1 MGYTNPSRFKS
12 FAITEVSL
20 ANHKS
25 AIKRNRQNIKRN
37 ARNTGYRTQVKTQ
50 TKKVLTAVQE
60 KNVEEAQ
67 KSLKEATKV
76 ISQVASKGVLHSRTA
91 SRKISG
97 LAKKVSQLSAA
108 G

>member
-1 MGYTNPSRFKS
+1 M
-12 FAITEVSL
+12 

-25 AIKRNRQNIKRN
+25 AIKRNRQNEKRSI
-37 ARNTGYRTQVKTQ
+37 RNRALRTQIKSH
-50 TKKVLTAVQE
+50 TKKVLTAVEE

-67 KSLKEATKV
+67 KSLKEAATV
-76 ISQVASKGVLHSRTA
+76 ISKVASKGVLHSRTA

-97 LAKKVSQLSAA
+97 LAKKVHQLSAA

>member
-1 MGYTNPSRFKS
+1 
-12 FAITEVSL
+12 L

-25 AIKRNRQNIKRN
+25 AIKRNRQNEKRSD
-37 ARNTGYRTQVKTQ
+37 RNRGLRTQVKSHI
-50 TKKVLTAVQE
+50 KKVLTAVEE

-67 KSLKEATKV
+67 KSLLEAETV
-76 ISQVASKGVLHSRTA
+76 IAKVASKGVLHSRAA

-97 LAKKVSQLSAA
+97 LAKKVQQISAT

>member
-1 MGYTNPSRFKS
+1 
-12 FAITEVSL
+12 L

-25 AIKRNRQNIKRN
+25 AIKRNRQNEKRS
-37 ARNTGYRTQVKTQ
+37 ARNRGLRTQVKSH
-50 TKKVLTAVQE
+50 TKNVLTAVAE

-67 KSLKEATKV
+67 KSLKEATTV
-76 ISQVASKGVLHSRTA
+76 ISKVASKGVLHSRTA

-97 LAKKVSQLSAA
+97 LTKKVHQMSAA

>member
-1 MGYTNPSRFKS
+1 M
-12 FAITEVSL
+12 

-25 AIKRNRQNIKRN
+25 AIKRNRQNEKRS
-37 ARNTGYRTQVKTQ
+37 ARNRGLRTQVKSH
-50 TKKVLTAVQE
+50 TKNVLTAVAE

-67 KSLKEATKV
+67 KNLKEATTI
-76 ISQVASKGVLHSRTA
+76 ISKVASKGVLHSRTA

-97 LAKKVSQLSAA
+97 LTKKVHQMSAA

>member
-1 MGYTNPSRFKS
+1 M
-12 FAITEVSL
+12 

-25 AIKRNRQNIKRN
+25 AIKRNRQNEKRS
-37 ARNTGYRTQVKTQ
+37 ARNRGLRTQVKSH
-50 TKKVLTAVQE
+50 TKNVLTAVAE

-67 KSLKEATKV
+67 KSLKEATTI
-76 ISQVASKGVLHSRTA
+76 ISKVASKGVLHSRTA

-97 LAKKVSQLSAA
+97 LTKKVHQMSAA

>member
-1 MGYTNPSRFKS
+1 M
-12 FAITEVSL
+12 

-25 AIKRNRQNIKRN
+25 AIKRNRQNETRS
-37 ARNTGYRTQVKTQ
+37 ARNRGLNTQVKNH
-50 TKKVLTAVQE
+50 TKNVLTAIEE

-67 KSLKEATKV
+67 KSLKEATTV
-76 ISQVASKGVLHSRTA
+76 ISKVASKGVLHSRAA

-97 LAKKVSQLSAA
+97 LAKKVHQMSAA

>member
-1 MGYTNPSRFKS
+1 M
-12 FAITEVSL
+12 

-25 AIKRNRQNIKRN
+25 AIKRNRQNEKRS
-37 ARNTGYRTQVKTQ
+37 ARNRGLRTQVKSH
-50 TKKVLTAVQE
+50 TKKVLTAVAE

-67 KSLKEATKV
+67 KSLKEATTV
-76 ISQVASKGVLHSRTA
+76 ISKVASKGVFHSRTA

-97 LAKKVSQLSAA
+97 LTKKVHQMSAA